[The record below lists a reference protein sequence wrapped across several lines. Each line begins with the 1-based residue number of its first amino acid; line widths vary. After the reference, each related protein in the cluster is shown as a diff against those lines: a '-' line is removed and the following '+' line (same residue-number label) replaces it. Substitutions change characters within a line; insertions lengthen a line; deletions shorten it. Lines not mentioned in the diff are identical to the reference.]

1 MAILLNRSTRVIVQ
15 GFTGKI
21 GSFHAEDMKR
31 YGTKVVGGVT
41 PGKGGQTHLGLPVFN
56 TVKGAVRETRAEA
69 SIVFVPPP
77 FAADSIMEAADAG
90 IKLCVCITD
99 GIPSQDMMQVK
110 RYMRRYRFEDR
121 MRLIGPNCAGVI
133 TPGQALMGIMPGSIY
148 LPGRVGIVGRS
159 GTLGYEAAS
168 QMKALGIGVSTS
180 VGIGGDP
187 INGSSFKDIL
197 ELFERD
203 EDTDAVVMI
212 GEIGGPQEAEA
223 AIWARDNMT
232 QAADRLHCRAFG
244 AERPPHGPC
253 RRDHL
258 RLRRVGAGKGRNPE
272 GSRRRHRAD
281 PRLLRRGRGR
291 HAGADQEGGVTATGE
306 GRIAQNVPDSRRS
319 RLRVG
324 YSGNRCGRG
333 SGFGTKQTHQIS

>member
-1 MAILLNRSTRVIVQ
+1 MAVLLTRKTRVVVQ

-21 GSFHAEDMKR
+21 GSFHAEDMRR

-56 TVKGAVRETRAEA
+56 TVKGAVRETGAEA

-90 IKLCVCITD
+90 IKFCVCITD
-99 GIPSQDMMQVK
+99 GIPAQDMMRVK
-110 RYMRRYRFEDR
+110 RYMRRYRYEDR
-121 MRLIGPNCAGVI
+121 MRLIGPNCAGMI
-133 TPGQALMGIMPGSIY
+133 TPGEALVGIMPGSIY
-148 LPGRVGIVGRS
+148 LPGRIGIVGRS

-180 VGIGGDP
+180 IGIGGDP
-187 INGSSFKDIL
+187 INGSSFKDML

-223 AIWARDNMT
+223 ALWARDNMKKPLI
-232 QAADRLHCRAFG
+232 AYI
-244 AERPPHGPC
+244 
-253 RRDHL
+253 
-258 RLRRVGAGKGRNPE
+258 AGLSAPKGRRM
-272 GSRRRHRAD
+272 G
-281 PRLLRRGRGR
+281 
-291 HAGADQEGGVTATGE
+291 HAGAIISAFGESAQEKVEVLKEAGVTIVPTPASFGE
-306 GRIAQNVPDSRRS
+306 TVAEVLARGRKAA
-319 RLRVG
+319 
-324 YSGNRCGRG
+324 
-333 SGFGTKQTHQIS
+333 